1 MPNGAD
7 RFSSAMAELHNISKI
22 NCVAVEAVMD
32 NYNRHKDSANS
43 LMLTE
48 SLALGL
54 RQIAYLRQELLLLTI
69 DQDIAAAN
77 QSDSSAVDTA
87 SRMN

>member
-1 MPNGAD
+1 MHDGAA
-7 RFSSAMAELHNISKI
+7 RFSSATAELHNISKI

-43 LMLTE
+43 LMLSE

-69 DQDIAAAN
+69 DQDIALA
-77 QSDSSAVDTA
+77 TA